1 MSETAPFSL
10 ERSQSY
16 SHLRPSH
23 LSSSS
28 SHPYSS
34 SLRTDVMTPPPTSP
48 SRPSPGDL
56 QSHLYAS
63 FLQRKTA
70 DVALRVSGSWHAVY
84 KLHRVILIQ
93 AGFFQSLFT
102 SGFSESTSKFSSH
115 RGGPDY
121 IDIVLD
127 DPNITR
133 AGESISRDHT

>member
-1 MSETAPFSL
+1 MSGMAGFSL

-16 SHLRPSH
+16 THLPRPSH

-28 SHPYSS
+28 FSHPYSS
-34 SLRTDVMTPPPTSP
+34 SLRANVMTSPPPTSP

-70 DVALRVSGSWHAVY
+70 DVALRISGSWHAVY

-93 AGFFQSLFT
+93 AVRSATIL
-102 SGFSESTSKFSSH
+102 
-115 RGGPDY
+115 
-121 IDIVLD
+121 
-127 DPNITR
+127 
-133 AGESISRDHT
+133 